1 MTRNNASDLA
11 PVLRAERSTMTLVVA
26 FTAWF
31 VAGMETATNYLFF
44 QADPRVGTMV
54 NVGASCLMLY
64 FAILVAAA
72 FGYSKEKHVWSRPA
86 QWILVYAALAGVSL
100 FWTQSSSLVNASGYW
115 VAFIA
120 SLVTIAVL
128 IRFDRADNVALAALQ
143 GFVWASAI
151 LALIGW
157 MAPGTYELRMG
168 QQEYLHPNAIG
179 NQVAIAALFSIFLA
193 RRYPTTLHWNWITIA
208 LVFSLLRTLSKASI
222 ISFIVAASF
231 YFVRY
236 SKLSARSQLKIAV
249 VGAVLVLASWGFI
262 VRYADVYTEG
272 TNVET
277 LTGRTL
283 IWAVSWEIAAER
295 PWLGHGF
302 YSYRSV
308 VPNFGEFQAWHAH
321 NDFLQQFFSY
331 GALGL
336 ILSLAVYGSFYCQL
350 RRVPR
355 SPQLGLASAL
365 LIYGLLHGL
374 TDASHIEL
382 MLPSGMIL
390 LFAEWVD
397 ERPNAMIGAR

>member
-1 MTRNNASDLA
+1 MTRNNASVLA
-11 PVLRAERSTMTLVVA
+11 PFSRADRSTMTLVVA

-44 QADPRVGTMV
+44 QADPRVGTIV
-54 NVGASCLMLY
+54 NLGASCAMLY
-64 FAILVAAA
+64 LTILVAVA
-72 FGYSKEKHVWSRPA
+72 FGYSKEKHVWSGPA
-86 QWILVYAALAGVSL
+86 QWILVYAVLTGVSL
-100 FWTQSSSLVNASGYW
+100 CWTQSSSLVNASGYW

-120 SLVTIAVL
+120 SLATIAVL
-128 IRFDRADNVALAALQ
+128 IRSDRADNVALAALQ
-143 GFVWASAI
+143 GYVWASVI

-157 MAPGTYELRMG
+157 TAAGTYELRMG

-179 NQVAIAALFSIFLA
+179 NQVALAALFSIFLA
-193 RRYPTTLHWNWITIA
+193 RRYPAALRWNWITTG

-222 ISFIVAASF
+222 ISFLVAAGF

-249 VGAVLVLASWGFI
+249 VGAVLILASWGFI
-262 VRYADVYTEG
+262 ARYADVYTEG

-277 LTGRTL
+277 LTGRTV

-308 VPNFGEFQAWHAH
+308 VPNFGEFKAWHAH

-331 GALGL
+331 GVAGL
-336 ILSLAVYGSFYCQL
+336 MLSLAVYGSFYRQL
-350 RRVPR
+350 RRAPR
-355 SPQLGLASAL
+355 SPRLGLASAV

-382 MLPSGMIL
+382 MLPGGMIL
-390 LFAEWVD
+390 LFAEWVG
-397 ERPNAMIGAR
+397 ESPNAMIGAR

>member
-1 MTRNNASDLA
+1 MTPNKALVLA
-11 PVLRAERSTMTLVVA
+11 PVWRADRSTMTLVAA
-26 FTAWF
+26 FTVWF
-31 VAGMETATNYLFF
+31 VAGMEAATNYLFF
-44 QADPRVGTMV
+44 QADPKLGTIV

-64 FAILVAAA
+64 FAILVAVA
-72 FGYSKEKHVWSRPA
+72 FGYSKEKHAWSRPVR
-86 QWILVYAALAGVSL
+86 WISVYVALTGVSL
-100 FWTQSSSLVNASGYW
+100 LWTQSSSLVNASGYW
-115 VAFIA
+115 VAFVA
-120 SLVTIAVL
+120 SLATTAIL
-128 IRFDRADNVALAALQ
+128 IRFDRADDVALAALQ

-157 MAPGTYELRMG
+157 TAPGTYELRMG
-168 QQEYLHPNAIG
+168 QQEYLHPNVIG
-179 NQVAIAALFSIFLA
+179 NQFALAALFSIFLA
-193 RRYPTTLHWNWITIA
+193 RRYPTAPHWNWITIG

-222 ISFIVAASF
+222 ISFMVAVGF

-249 VGAVLVLASWGFI
+249 VGAVLILASWGFI
-262 VRYADVYTEG
+262 VRYADVYAEG

-277 LTGRTL
+277 LTGRTF
-283 IWAVSWEIAAER
+283 IWAVSWEIATEQ

-308 VPNFGEFQAWHAH
+308 VPNFGKFQSWHAH

-331 GALGL
+331 GVVGL
-336 ILSLAVYGSFYCQL
+336 FLSLAVYGSFYCQL

-355 SPQLGLASAL
+355 SPQLGLASAVF
-365 LIYGLLHGL
+365 IYGLLHGL

-390 LFAEWVD
+390 LFAEWVG
-397 ERPNAMIGAR
+397 ERPNTMIGAN